1 MSGRAWK
8 MLLVGSLVLN
18 VFLIG
23 GMAGAAYQYF
33 IAHGGKT
40 VATAQQQQ
48 PRALR
53 FAADEL
59 SQARQKEFV
68 EALKTSRRDARPYAR
83 EAREDRLEVLRL
95 LAAPQLDRGAL
106 DMALKRT
113 READIALRSR
123 VEQGVADFAATLTPE
138 ERVKFAEGLRERGQ
152 WRVAQAQQL
161 QQQTQ
166 QQREKQRQQQEG
178 EQPAS
183 E

>member
-1 MSGRAWK
+1 MSVRAWK

-23 GMAGAAYQYF
+23 GVAGGAYQYF
-33 IAHGGKT
+33 VAHGGKP
-40 VATAQQQQ
+40 VLAQQQQ

-53 FAADEL
+53 FAADDL
-59 SQARQKEFV
+59 SEARQKQFV
-68 EALKTSRRDARPYAR
+68 EALKTSRREARQYAR

-95 LAAPQLDRGAL
+95 LAAPQLDRVAL
-106 DMALKRT
+106 DMALNRT
-113 READIALRSR
+113 READITLRSR
-123 VEQGVADFAATLTPE
+123 VEQGVADFAATLTPD

-152 WRVAQAQQL
+152 WRIAQA

-166 QQREKQRQQQEG
+166 QRLEKQQAQQES
-178 EQPAS
+178 EKPAS

>member
-23 GMAGAAYQYF
+23 GVAGAAYQYF
-33 IAHGGKT
+33 VAHGGKT
-40 VATAQQQQ
+40 VAAQQQQ

-59 SQARQKEFV
+59 SEARQKEFV
-68 EALKTSRRDARPYAR
+68 EALKTSRRDARQYAR
-83 EAREDRLEVLRL
+83 EGREDRLEVLRL
-95 LAAPQLDRGAL
+95 LAAPQLDRVAL
-106 DMALKRT
+106 DMALNRT

-123 VEQGVADFAATLTPE
+123 VEQGVADFAATLTPD
-138 ERVKFAEGLRERGQ
+138 ERAKFAEGLRERGQ
-152 WRVAQAQQL
+152 WRVAQAQQ
-161 QQQTQ
+161 QIQ
-166 QQREKQRQQQEG
+166 QQREAQRQQQAG
-178 EQPAS
+178 DKSAS

>member
-23 GMAGAAYQYF
+23 GVAGAAYQYF
-33 IAHGGKT
+33 VAHGGKT
-40 VATAQQQQ
+40 VAAQQQQ

-59 SQARQKEFV
+59 SEARQKEFV
-68 EALKTSRRDARPYAR
+68 EALKTSRRDARQYAR
-83 EAREDRLEVLRL
+83 EGREDRLEVLRL
-95 LAAPQLDRGAL
+95 LAAPQLDRVAL
-106 DMALKRT
+106 DMALNRT

-123 VEQGVADFAATLTPE
+123 VEQGVADFAATLTPD
-138 ERVKFAEGLRERGQ
+138 ERAKFAEGLRERGQ
-152 WRVAQAQQL
+152 WRVAQAQQ
-161 QQQTQ
+161 QKIQ
-166 QQREKQRQQQEG
+166 QQREAQRQQQAG
-178 EQPAS
+178 DKSAS